1 MRFKIDHD
9 LHIHSY
15 LSSCSHD
22 PNQTAERIL
31 RYGEQNGL
39 NTVCITDHHW
49 DARIEGMS
57 DWYKKQGDIFSVLPL
72 PQSDKCRFLFGCET
86 DMDKHFR
93 IGLSQE
99 EMEKY
104 DFFIVPTT
112 HLHMKNF
119 TFDECHDNVADKT
132 VLYIKRFEAFLNAD
146 LPFHKVGLAHITC
159 SLIHR
164 EEGGYLKVL
173 DGVSDSKFEELFRG
187 CAERGCGVELNFAIP
202 EASATEWLTPSGCG
216 YTLLASHFLWMS
228 GRKLEAIKEIPDL
241 PEEKK
246 EGNYYDGWDYYPN
259 DDDFDISEYL
269 ND

>member
-202 EASATEWLTPSGCG
+202 EDEKALETVLRPYKIAKAMGCKFYLGSDAHHVTELERAKARFEKTID
-216 YTLLASHFLWMS
+216 LLDL
-228 GRKLEAIKEIPDL
+228 KETDKFI
-241 PEEKK
+241 
-246 EGNYYDGWDYYPN
+246 
-259 DDDFDISEYL
+259 I
-269 ND
+269 

>member
-202 EASATEWLTPSGCG
+202 EDEKALETVLRPYKIAKAPGSKFYLGSDAHHVTELERAKARFEKTID
-216 YTLLASHFLWMS
+216 LLDL
-228 GRKLEAIKEIPDL
+228 KETDKFI
-241 PEEKK
+241 
-246 EGNYYDGWDYYPN
+246 
-259 DDDFDISEYL
+259 I
-269 ND
+269 